1 MQIDF
6 IKIVIKDPKSPIIS
20 KYLSLILLQQSS
32 ECDDYDYMVYLKTKL
47 TNRLKVFSEFK
58 PKEKQITSNIGR
70 YLFNKS
76 EGEDRDYSE

>member
-76 EGEDRDYSE
+76 EGEDGDYSE